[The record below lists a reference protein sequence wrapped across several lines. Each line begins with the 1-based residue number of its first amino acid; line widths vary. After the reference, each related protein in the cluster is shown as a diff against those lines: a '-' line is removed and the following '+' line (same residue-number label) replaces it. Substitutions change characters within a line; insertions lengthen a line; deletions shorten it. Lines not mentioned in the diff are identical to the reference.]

1 MCPQVGIKGQKN
13 LANQNIGSGG
23 RPGPDD
29 GAEEA
34 VDQQQLGK
42 LALEVGPLVVFFVTN
57 SQLDIYWGT
66 GAFMVAT
73 IIALSLSKALF
84 GRIPLMPLISGVFV
98 LSFGGL
104 TLYLHDALFIKLKP
118 TIVNSLFAAILF
130 GGLLF
135 GHSLLRY
142 LFGDVF
148 RLTDKGWRILTFRW
162 ALFFV
167 FLAVL
172 NEIVWRNFSDDFWVN
187 FKLFGVIPITMIFGI
202 MQFSIIKR
210 YEDKEPAS

>member
-1 MCPQVGIKGQKN
+1 M
-13 LANQNIGSGG
+13 ANQDIGNSGN
-23 RPGPDD
+23 PQPDESAHD
-29 GAEEA
+29 T

-57 SQLDIYWGT
+57 SQLDIFWGT

-73 IIALSLSKALF
+73 VIALSLSKALF

-104 TLYLHDALFIKLKP
+104 TLFLNDALFIKLKP
-118 TIVNSLFAAILF
+118 TIVNTLFAAILF
-130 GGLLF
+130 GGLLY
-135 GHSLLRY
+135 GQSLLRY

-148 RLTDKGWRILTFRW
+148 RLTDEGWRVLTFRW

-172 NEIVWRNFSDDFWVN
+172 NEVVWRNFSDDFWVN

-210 YEDKEPAS
+210 YEDKGVAE